1 MSTNRESVEEAQA
14 NKVLKKPRSLW
25 WALAIALFL
34 IVLPGLVMGPLF
46 VPFVMIWTLGAL
58 AISFQSKFAPVR
70 SQRLRN
76 LAVYLAA
83 AVLVGAVH
91 AYNIN
96 IAQSRGQALVSAI
109 QSFRAENRTYPGSL
123 EELVPKYIDRVQ
135 TAAYGR
141 FYYLNN
147 AQAGPLFFY
156 VTIPPFGRRGYCF
169 EGTSCMGKFVNPSAK
184 EEWYDFD

>member
-1 MSTNRESVEEAQA
+1 MSAKRESVDEPHT
-14 NKVLKKPRSLW
+14 NKVVKKPRSLW

-46 VPFVMIWTLGAL
+46 VPFVVIWALGAL
-58 AISFQSKFAPVR
+58 ALSVRSKFAPVR

-76 LAVYLAA
+76 LAVYLSA

-91 AYNIN
+91 AYRID
-96 IAQSRGQALVSAI
+96 IAHSRGQALVSAI

-141 FYYLNN
+141 FYYLNT

-156 VTIPPFGRRGYCF
+156 VTLPPFGRRGYCF
-169 EGTSCMGKFVNPSAK
+169 EGTSCMGKIENPSAK